1 VRPGSANISDVN
13 ILTVRKYARVAE
25 MPRAKN
31 YRVSRVVKAYAPKNF
46 TTSQQGQLFPDSCL
60 HVIHIGQG
68 GLDVLFTFQQFL
80 AVAVD
85 GFEYVLQ
92 LRL

>member
-1 VRPGSANISDVN
+1 MRPSSANVSDVN
-13 ILTVRKYARVAE
+13 ILTVRKYARVA
-25 MPRAKN
+25 MMQRAKN
-31 YRVSRVVKAYAPKNF
+31 HRFSRVFKAYAPKNF

-60 HVIHIGQG
+60 YVIHIGQG

-85 GFEYVLQ
+85 GFQHVLQ